1 MKAFLISLSL
11 LLHSSYAIAE
21 INKNSK
27 ALYSPFDFLYARHDD
42 DRLVRMACARA
53 LKKDAE
59 GAFYLGAVLS
69 DRESLYFNPETGLLW
84 LSLAEKWGYRFAD
97 SYIDISF
104 PLISLT
110 AVAQIRENIE
120 ECINSDFKNC
130 GPNPHNTSKPSLG
143 WPPQTHFY
151 CQKSQKK

>member
-1 MKAFLISLSL
+1 MKALLISLSL

-21 INKNSK
+21 IKRIQK
-27 ALYSPFDFLYARHDD
+27 LFIVHLTYIARHDD

-84 LSLAEKWGYRFAD
+84 LYIAKKWG
-97 SYIDISF
+97 
-104 PLISLT
+104 
-110 AVAQIRENIE
+110 VQIR
-120 ECINSDFKNC
+120 
-130 GPNPHNTSKPSLG
+130 GPYKIF
-143 WPPQTHFY
+143 HFL
-151 CQKSQKK
+151 